1 MGNRSVSYHED
12 LIERLKDPEL
22 RVAYVNAALKD
33 GDPSILLAVLED
45 CAEAMGGVPK
55 LAKAIHVSPQAVYKM
70 FSGKGNPRWE
80 NLNKILETLGFR
92 INVSIAKK
100 KVLAR
105 A

>member
-1 MGNRSVSYHED
+1 
-12 LIERLKDPEL
+12 
-22 RVAYVNAALKD
+22 
-33 GDPSILLAVLED
+33 
-45 CAEAMGGVPK
+45 
-55 LAKAIHVSPQAVYKM
+55 M

-92 INVSIAKK
+92 INVSLAKK